1 MKLATWNVNSLGARM
16 PRVLEFLDELAPDV
30 LCLQE
35 TKTEDDAFPAAELAD
50 AGYDS
55 VHHSAGRWAGVAIL
69 ARQGLGLRDAVAG
82 LPGEV
87 VADEARFIEATAGD
101 LRVASAYVTNGR
113 AIGTE
118 FFDQKLTFLDA
129 MAARAKALR
138 DAGDAVVMA
147 GDFNVTRDDRDVYD
161 PAAFVGE
168 THVTP
173 DERTRLERVLT
184 DGALTDAYRS
194 AHPDDVQF
202 TWWDYRAGHFHK
214 GLGLRIDYI
223 LLSDTLAADLTE
235 CAIARDYRKGNKP
248 SDHAPLIADL
258 TR

>member
-1 MKLATWNVNSLGARM
+1 M
-16 PRVLEFLDELAPDV
+16 
-30 LCLQE
+30 
-35 TKTEDDAFPAAELAD
+35 
-50 AGYDS
+50 
-55 VHHSAGRWAGVAIL
+55 
-69 ARQGLGLRDAVAG
+69 
-82 LPGEV
+82 
-87 VADEARFIEATAGD
+87 
-101 LRVASAYVTNGR
+101 TNGR
-113 AIGTE
+113 AVGTE

-138 DAGDAVVMA
+138 DAGDPVVMA

-161 PAAFVGE
+161 PAAFVGD

-173 DERTRLERVLT
+173 DERTRLERILT

-235 CAIARDYRKGNKP
+235 CAIARDYRKGTKP
-248 SDHAPLIADL
+248 SDHAPLIAEL
-258 TR
+258 SPA